1 MSTTVHH
8 QEAAWAAALFTSDLS
23 AQCQHTPIEVATAI
37 KQAIG
42 AHHGIV
48 GCVAEMAAA
57 YGEHPET
64 ATRRMRWAR
73 TVIAGHNAP
82 AGYPAHCPA
91 ADGEA
96 TPGGGASL
104 GGRLIEQGYVH
115 ARFGGMPVLVG
126 PKLATQLKALRG
138 ESHG

>member
-1 MSTTVHH
+1 MSTTVQHR
-8 QEAAWAAALFTSDLS
+8 EA
-23 AQCQHTPIEVATAI
+23 
-37 KQAIG
+37 
-42 AHHGIV
+42 
-48 GCVAEMAAA
+48 
-57 YGEHPET
+57 
-64 ATRRMRWAR
+64 AR
-73 TVIAGHNAP
+73 TVIAGNHA
-82 AGYPAHCPA
+82 AADCPA

-126 PKLATQLKALRG
+126 PTLAAQLKALR

>member
-8 QEAAWAAALFTSDLS
+8 REAARA
-23 AQCQHTPIEVATAI
+23 
-37 KQAIG
+37 
-42 AHHGIV
+42 
-48 GCVAEMAAA
+48 
-57 YGEHPET
+57 
-64 ATRRMRWAR
+64 
-73 TVIAGHNAP
+73 VIAGNHAP
-82 AGYPAHCPA
+82 ADYPADCPA

-126 PKLATQLKALRG
+126 PTLAAQLKALR

>member
-8 QEAAWAAALFTSDLS
+8 QEA
-23 AQCQHTPIEVATAI
+23 
-37 KQAIG
+37 
-42 AHHGIV
+42 
-48 GCVAEMAAA
+48 
-57 YGEHPET
+57 
-64 ATRRMRWAR
+64 AR

-82 AGYPAHCPA
+82 ADYPAHCPA

-96 TPGGGASL
+96 TPGDGASL

-126 PKLATQLKALRG
+126 PKLAAQLKEMRESRG
-138 ESHG
+138 

>member
-1 MSTTVHH
+1 MSTTVQP
-8 QEAAWAAALFTSDLS
+8 QEAA
-23 AQCQHTPIEVATAI
+23 
-37 KQAIG
+37 
-42 AHHGIV
+42 
-48 GCVAEMAAA
+48 
-57 YGEHPET
+57 
-64 ATRRMRWAR
+64 R
-73 TVIAGHNAP
+73 TVVTGHNAP

-96 TPGGGASL
+96 APGGGASL

-126 PKLATQLKALRG
+126 PKLAAQLKALR

>member
-8 QEAAWAAALFTSDLS
+8 QEAARA
-23 AQCQHTPIEVATAI
+23 
-37 KQAIG
+37 
-42 AHHGIV
+42 
-48 GCVAEMAAA
+48 
-57 YGEHPET
+57 
-64 ATRRMRWAR
+64 
-73 TVIAGHNAP
+73 VIAGNNAT
-82 AGYPAHCPA
+82 ADYPAHCPA

-104 GGRLIEQGYVH
+104 GGRLIEQGYVQ

-126 PKLATQLKALRG
+126 PTLAAQLKALR